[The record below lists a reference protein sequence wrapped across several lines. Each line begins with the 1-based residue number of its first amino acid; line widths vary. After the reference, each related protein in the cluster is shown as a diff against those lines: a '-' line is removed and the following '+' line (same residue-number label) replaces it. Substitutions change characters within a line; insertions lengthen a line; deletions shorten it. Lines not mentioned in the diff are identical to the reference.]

1 MAAKKKTRAHRLTVT
16 NFRLDKPIL
25 KMITTMAKEESKA
38 RGTTVTNT
46 DVVRLAIHERYH
58 KKKRDT

>member
-1 MAAKKKTRAHRLTVT
+1 MPAKKKVRAHRLPVS
-16 NFRLDKPIL
+16 NFRLDKSAL
-25 KMITTMAKEESKA
+25 KMISVMAREETKA
-38 RGTTVTNT
+38 RGTEVSKT